1 MKRDHLNNS
10 PCGYFCPFQF
20 KSGDL
25 GKVKTLTYMQNQILF
40 FHRNVNLQYIILR
53 TDDKLPV
60 G

>member
-1 MKRDHLNNS
+1 VVI
-10 PCGYFCPFQF
+10 CPFQF

-25 GKVKTLTYMQNQILF
+25 GKVKTLTYMQNKILF